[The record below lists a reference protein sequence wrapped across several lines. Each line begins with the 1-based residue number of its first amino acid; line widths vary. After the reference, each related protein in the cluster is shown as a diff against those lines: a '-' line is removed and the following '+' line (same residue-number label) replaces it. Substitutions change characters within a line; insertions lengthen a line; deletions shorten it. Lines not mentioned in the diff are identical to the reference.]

1 MNLAKTKNKRT
12 LKQCAFLGCT
22 NKFIGIANKDYC
34 DDERCKELRNAYFK
48 TIKRTR
54 FKDPDA
60 VNLLI
65 GPKHKRKLKTG
76 QSLTLR
82 CRARNSLNIRCSNKF
97 LITFDRQQGVYPCFC
112 EDHRSAF
119 RRQRYSTQK
128 G

>member
-1 MNLAKTKNKRT
+1 MIVAKTSNKKVR
-12 LKQCAFLGCT
+12 KQCSFYGCT
-22 NKFIGIANKDYC
+22 NTFIGIANKDYC
-34 DDERCKELRNAYFK
+34 DDPRCKELREEHFK
-48 TIKRTR
+48 SIKRVR

-65 GPKHKRKLKTG
+65 GPRHKKKLRTG

-82 CRARNSLNIRCSNKF
+82 CRARNSLNMRCSNKF
-97 LITFDRQQGVYPCFC
+97 FITFDRQQGVYPCFC

-119 RRQRYSTQK
+119 RRQQFSKQK